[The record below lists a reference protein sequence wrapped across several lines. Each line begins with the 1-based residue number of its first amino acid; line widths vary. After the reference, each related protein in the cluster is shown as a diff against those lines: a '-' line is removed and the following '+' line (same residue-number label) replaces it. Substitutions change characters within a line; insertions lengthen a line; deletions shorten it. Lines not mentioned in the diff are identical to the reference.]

1 MENSVEIDGN
11 SWKLM
16 EISKYGS
23 SDPPSVTRRVKR
35 TKDSLGLLD
44 RHPTRH
50 SLGGELTRGF
60 LGLINSSFRH
70 ENCQKKPLH
79 ASEVFCQYI
88 LRHRSVMSRNT
99 RRRARAWANNT
110 EQQQT

>member
-50 SLGGELTRGF
+50 SLAYGVAEGKNG
-60 LGLINSSFRH
+60 
-70 ENCQKKPLH
+70 
-79 ASEVFCQYI
+79 
-88 LRHRSVMSRNT
+88 
-99 RRRARAWANNT
+99 
-110 EQQQT
+110 